1 MTEAGGAAGAAT
13 NAALVTV
20 SVMMATT
27 VVLTDQTIAA
37 IALPHMQGG
46 LSSNQD
52 QIAWVMT
59 TYFMAQ
65 AVTTACTGWIAER
78 IGRKRT
84 YLIALIGF
92 SVCSM
97 LSGSATSLPEI
108 LIYRAMQG
116 MFSAPVIPI
125 SQALMLDNYPRERH
139 GTALAIWGVGVM
151 FAPVISPMVGG
162 WMTDAYG
169 WSWIFYVSVPFAAL
183 AIGLGWV
190 FMHETQTDQARRF
203 DWFGFTALA
212 MALAALQLMLDR
224 GEFKG
229 WFSDNEIVI
238 EAAVVALGFYLFIA
252 HSATTRNPFIS
263 PAILRDRN
271 MVLGCAFMFLLGV
284 CVLSM
289 NVILP
294 MFLQGLRGF
303 PVLTAGLVMAPRGLG
318 TLISLVLAGWL
329 VKWIDGRWVI
339 ASGFGCVAFSAY
351 MFSTYT
357 MDVGIAAFIFATV
370 FNGMGIGLI
379 WVPLT
384 TIAFETLPIQY
395 RTEASTLTSLF
406 RNYGAGV
413 GISVVVSILSR
424 TSTISHAELS
434 EHVTPFRD
442 AMRAPFLPEHWSLAS
457 PEGRAALEI
466 EIARQAEA
474 IGFLN
479 DFNALFIGAAL
490 SIPLV
495 LLLKTAGPIARSRRG
510 AG

>member
-1 MTEAGGAAGAAT
+1 MTEAGGAAGATT
-13 NAALVTV
+13 NRALVTI

-65 AVTTACTGWIAER
+65 AVTTACTGWIAGR

-92 SVCSM
+92 TTCSI

-108 LIYRAMQG
+108 LVYRAMQG

-125 SQALMLDNYPRERH
+125 SQALMLDSYPRERH
-139 GTALAIWGVGVM
+139 GFALAIWGVGVM
-151 FAPVISPMVGG
+151 FAPVISPVVGG
-162 WMTDAYG
+162 WMTDSYG
-169 WSWIFYVSVPFAAL
+169 WSWIFYVAVPFAVVAV
-183 AIGLGWV
+183 GLGWG
-190 FMHETQTDQARRF
+190 FMPETQTDQARRF

-212 MALAALQLMLDR
+212 MALASLQLMLDR

-229 WFSDNEIVI
+229 WFGDGEIVI
-238 EAAVVALGFYLFIA
+238 EATLVALGLYLFLA

-263 PAILRDRN
+263 PAIVRDRN
-271 MVLGCAFMFLLGV
+271 VVVGCAFMFLLGV

-303 PVLTAGLVMAPRGLG
+303 PVLTAGLIMAPRGAG
-318 TLISLVLAGWL
+318 TLFSLIVSGWL

-339 ASGFGCVAFSAY
+339 ATGFGCVAYSAY
-351 MFSTYT
+351 LFSTFT
-357 MDVGIAAFIFATV
+357 MDVGIGAFIFATV
-370 FNGMGIGLI
+370 FNGMGIGFI
-379 WVPLT
+379 FVPLT
-384 TIAFETLPIQY
+384 TITFETLPIQY

-406 RNYGAGV
+406 RNYGSGV
-413 GISVVVSILSR
+413 GISVVISVLSR
-424 TSTISHAELS
+424 TSTVSHS
-434 EHVTPFRD
+434 VMTEHITPYRD
-442 AMRAPFLPEHWSLAS
+442 AMRTPFLPEHWSLTS
-457 PEGRAALEI
+457 PEGRAALEV
-466 EIARQAEA
+466 EIARQSEA

-479 DFNALFIGAAL
+479 DFNALMIVTAL

-495 LLLKTAGPIARSRRG
+495 LLLKTAGPMRR
-510 AG
+510 AGRRAG

>member
-1 MTEAGGAAGAAT
+1 MTDAGGAGATT
-13 NAALVTV
+13 NRALVTV
-20 SVMMATT
+20 SVIMATT

-65 AVTTACTGWIAER
+65 AVTTACTGWIAGR

-84 YLIALIGF
+84 FIIALIGF
-92 SVCSM
+92 AACSM
-97 LSGSATSLPEI
+97 LSGGATSLPEI
-108 LIYRAMQG
+108 LLYRAMQG

-125 SQALMLDNYPRERH
+125 SQAIMLDSYPRERH
-139 GTALAIWGVGVM
+139 GFALAIWGVGVM
-151 FAPVISPMVGG
+151 FAPVISPVIGG

-169 WSWIFYVSVPFAAL
+169 WAWIFYVSVPFAGL
-183 AIGLGWV
+183 AVGLAWSAI
-190 FMHETQTDQARRF
+190 HETHTAQTRRF

-229 WFSDNEIVI
+229 WFSDSEIVL
-238 EAAVVALGFYLFIA
+238 EAMIVALGTYIFVA
-252 HSATTRNPFIS
+252 HSVTTRNPFIS
-263 PAILRDRN
+263 RAILGDRN
-271 MVLGCAFMFLLGV
+271 VVVGCAFMLVLGI

-294 MFLQGLRGF
+294 MFLQGLRGY
-303 PVLTAGLVMAPRGLG
+303 PVLTAGLIMAPRGAG
-318 TLISLVLAGWL
+318 TLISLIIAGWL

-339 ASGFGCVAFSAY
+339 AFGFGCVAYSAHEFSN
-351 MFSTYT
+351 FT
-357 MDVGIAAFIFATV
+357 MDVSIGAFVFATM

-379 WVPLT
+379 FVPLT
-384 TIAFETLPIQY
+384 TITFETLPIQY

-406 RNYGAGV
+406 RNYGSGV
-413 GISVVVSILSR
+413 GISVMVSILSR
-424 TSTISHAELS
+424 TSTSSHAVMT
-434 EHVTPFRD
+434 EHITPYRD
-442 AMRAPFLPEHWSLAS
+442 AMQAPFLPEHWSLSS
-457 PEGRAALEI
+457 PGGRVELEI

-479 DFNALFIGAAL
+479 DFNALMIGAAL

-495 LLLKTAGPIARSRRG
+495 LLLKTTGPMRRTKHG
-510 AG
+510 SS